1 MANILT
7 IDRDYV
13 TRALL
18 QLQYFPNVRGAGLEL
33 PPLFSTET
41 FSLPVAEEL
50 ALWQRERIKEK
61 DGWRKWVSLRT
72 RRFDGLIRRLGI
84 PHPSAYSDLVIH
96 LRSHWEE
103 MRPILSGDHS
113 QIKPEAHAD
122 GRLVIMDYSDKLF
135 ELSQQTRMAHGKS
148 HMVNADI
155 SSCFPSIYSH
165 AVDWAVRGKSD
176 AKKDLRSLHWAATL
190 DKKVQCCSNGETK
203 GLMIGPA
210 ISNVLA
216 ELVLQRVDGQLDAA
230 FTRYIDDYKA
240 YFEKREDA
248 ENFLMDLQTQL
259 AEFKLDLNTRKTR
272 VISLQ
277 GGTGDAWISDITAQ
291 LPARSDV
298 LSTCRFL
305 QFSESLA
312 QQMPDKS
319 ALRFAV
325 KTHLGDTDRASKGD
339 VAVVDELVRITQ
351 FHPHILPHVSQ
362 EIGWCVG
369 PRSIGGLDWLP
380 TVQVEQLFLRLPQFP
395 VDRSHL
401 QHLVNPLAKQLKDS
415 ARRRET
421 DAVLWLLYILGSQLG
436 ADALGLPV
444 ADVIAMDDD
453 LVWIGLASVFPSA
466 LGPIADR
473 VKELNYLASGDRE
486 EHWLARYELFRV
498 GALQEHDLEDAEKA
512 WMEILV
518 KHCVRFSAL

>member
-33 PPLFSTET
+33 PSLFSTEA
-41 FSLPVAEEL
+41 FSLPIAEEL
-50 ALWQRERIKEK
+50 AAWQQKRPKETWK
-61 DGWRKWVSLRT
+61 KWVTLRT

-96 LRSHWEE
+96 VRAHWKE
-103 MRPILSGDHS
+103 MAPLLCGEHS
-113 QIKPEAHAD
+113 QIKPELHVD

-148 HMVNADI
+148 YMVKADI
-155 SSCFPSIYSH
+155 SNCFPSIYSH
-165 AVDWAVRGKSD
+165 AVDWAVRGKSN
-176 AKKDLRSLHWAATL
+176 AKKDLQSLHWAATL
-190 DKKVQCCSNGETK
+190 DKKIQCCSNGETK
-203 GLMIGPA
+203 GLVIGPA

-216 ELVLQRVDGQLDAA
+216 ELVLQRVDGQLVAE

-248 ENFLMDLQTQL
+248 ENFLVDLQIQL

-272 VISLQ
+272 VISLHN
-277 GGTGDAWISDITAQ
+277 GTGDAWISDVTAQ

-305 QFSESLA
+305 QFSERLA
-312 QQMPDKS
+312 KQMPDKS

-325 KTHLGDTDRASKGD
+325 KTHLGDTDRASKGE

-351 FHPHILPHVSQ
+351 FHPHILPHLSQ

-369 PRSIGGLDWLP
+369 PRSSGGLDWLP
-380 TVQVEQLFLRLPQFP
+380 TVQVEQLFPRLPQFS

-401 QHLVNPLAKQLKDS
+401 QHLLKPLAKQLKDA

-421 DAVLWLLYILGSQLG
+421 DTVLWLLYIMGSQLG
-436 ADALGLPV
+436 AEASDLPLKDAIV
-444 ADVIAMDDD
+444 MDDD
-453 LVWIGLASVFPSA
+453 LVWIGLASMFPS
-466 LGPIADR
+466 LLEQIADR
-473 VKELNYLASGDRE
+473 VKELNDLDSGDRE

-498 GALQEHDLEDAEKA
+498 GALQEDDLEDAEKE

-518 KHCVRFSAL
+518 RHSVRFSNL